1 MKKIWTTGVVL
12 LAAVTLAGCGSKAK
26 KETASKDY
34 HLENASLPLKEKVTL
49 NMLTTENQ
57 VAPKNPNDMAI
68 FKRLEEKSQIKINWT
83 NYPNDFVEKRN
94 LDIAS
99 GDLPDAI
106 FNASAGEQDLLTW
119 AKNGVI
125 VPLEDVIKKDMPNLN
140 KVFEQSPKYK
150 QMLTAQDGHIYSL
163 PWIEEL
169 GEGKSSIHTVNSLGW
184 INEKWLKT
192 LGLEHP
198 KTAKDL
204 YEVLKAFK
212 EKDPNGNGKK
222 DEIPLSFIS
231 NDDGNDLKMLF
242 AAFGDGTGDNGQHLI
257 VDNNGKVQFTAN
269 TASYKEAIKYLNK
282 CYSEGLIDTE
292 SFEQDWSRYV
302 AKGTDD
308 KYGLYFTWDPHN
320 VTGPGDD
327 YVMYRPLAREDGQ
340 INVTRTNNFGF
351 SRDRF
356 VITSANKNV
365 ALTAKWIDQMYEP
378 VQSIQN
384 NWGTYGEKGQNIF
397 KYDQASHQLTHEPLE
412 GAAPVE
418 LRQKTSVGG
427 PLAILDSY
435 YGQYTTMPDDAKW
448 RLDLMATYIFPH
460 VNNKFN
466 YPNIFFSQEDTKKMA
481 DIEADMLGFI
491 TQKRDEWITKGK
503 IDEEWD
509 DYLKQLKAY
518 GLNDWLTIKQDN
530 YDKYVN
536 KGK

>member
-1 MKKIWTTGVVL
+1 MKKL
-12 LAAVTLAGCGSKAK
+12 LTAGMLIVTAVTLAGCGSKSK

-34 HLENASLPLKEKVTL
+34 GLKNISFPLKEQVSL
-49 NMLTTENQ
+49 NILTSENQ

-68 FKRLEEKSQIKINWT
+68 FNRIEKQSNVKINWT
-83 NYPNDFVEKRN
+83 NYPNDFPEKRN

-99 GDLPDAI
+99 GALPDAI
-106 FNASAGEQDLLTW
+106 FNAQASEQDLLTW

-125 VPLEDVIKKDMPNLN
+125 VPLEDEIQKNMPNLQA
-140 KVFEQSPKYK
+140 VFNESPQYK
-150 QMLTAQDGHIYSL
+150 KMLTAPDGHIYSL

-184 INEKWLKT
+184 INQKWLKT
-192 LGLEHP
+192 LGLEQP

-204 YEVLKAFK
+204 YNVLKAFK
-212 EKDPNGNGKK
+212 EQDPNRNGKK

-242 AAFGDGTGDNGQHLI
+242 AAFGDGTGDNGQHL
-257 VDNNGKVQFTAN
+257 VVNNDGKVAFTAN

-292 SFEQDWSRYV
+292 SFEQDWARYV
-302 AKGTDD
+302 AKGADE
-308 KYGLYFTWDPHN
+308 KYGMYFTWDPHN

-327 YVMYRPLAREDGQ
+327 YVMYQPLAREDGQ

-356 VITSANKNV
+356 VITSANKNLT
-365 ALTAKWIDQMYEP
+365 LTAKWIDQMYAP
-378 VQSIQN
+378 VQSVQN

-397 KYDQASHQLTHEPLE
+397 KFDQAENKLTHEPL
-412 GAAPVE
+412 GGTSPVE
-418 LRQKTSVGG
+418 LRQKTAVGG
-427 PLAILDSY
+427 PLAILNAY
-435 YGQYTTMPDDAKW
+435 YGKYTTMPDDAKW
-448 RLDLMATYIFPH
+448 RLDLMAKNIFPFVH
-460 VNNKFN
+460 NEFN
-466 YPNIFFSQEDTKKMA
+466 YPNIFLSKADTKKIA
-481 DIEADMLGFI
+481 DIDADMQGYI

-509 DYLKQLKAY
+509 AYLKQLKSY
-518 GLNDWLTIKQDN
+518 GLDEWLKIKQDN
-530 YDKYVN
+530 YDKYV
-536 KGK
+536 K

>member
-1 MKKIWTTGVVL
+1 MKKLLTAGVIL
-12 LAAVTLAGCGSKAK
+12 LAATTLVGCGSKSK

-34 HLENASLPLKEKVTL
+34 GLTNVTFPLKEKVSINL
-49 NMLTTENQ
+49 LTTQNQ
-57 VAPKNPNDMAI
+57 VAPKDPNDMTI
-68 FKRLEEKSQIKINWT
+68 FKRLEKDSNVHINWT

-99 GDLPDAI
+99 GALPDAI
-106 FNASAGEQDLLTW
+106 FNAQASEQDLLTW

-125 VPLEDVIKKDMPNLN
+125 VPLEDAIDDYMPNLK
-140 KVFEQSPKYK
+140 KVFEASPEYK
-150 QMLTAQDGHIYSL
+150 QMMTAPDGHIYSL

-169 GEGKSSIHTVNSLGW
+169 GEGKESIHTVNSLGW
-184 INEKWLKT
+184 INEKWLKA

-204 YEVLKAFK
+204 YNVLKAFK

-242 AAFGDGTGDNGQHLI
+242 AAFGDGSGDNAQHMI
-257 VDNNGKVQFTAN
+257 VDNDGKIQFTAN
-269 TASYKEAIKYLNK
+269 TDAYKEAIKYFNK
-282 CYSEGLIDTE
+282 CYTEGLIDTE
-292 SFEQDWSRYV
+292 SFEQEWSRYV
-302 AKGTDD
+302 AKGADE

-340 INVTRTNNFGF
+340 VNVTRTNNFGF

-356 VITSANKNV
+356 VITSANKNLE
-365 ALTAKWIDQMYEP
+365 LTAKWIDQMYEP
-378 VQSIQN
+378 LQSVQN
-384 NWGTYGEKGQNIF
+384 NWGTYGDKGQNIF
-397 KYDQASHQLTHEPLE
+397 KLNEAEHKLVHEPLE
-412 GAAPVE
+412 GTAPVE

-427 PLAILDSY
+427 PLAILNSY

-448 RLDLMATYIFPH
+448 RLDLMAEYIFPH
-460 VNNKFN
+460 VNNNYN
-466 YPNIFFSQEDTKKMA
+466 YPNIFFSQEDTKKIA
-481 DIEADMLGFI
+481 DIEADMMGYI
-491 TQKRDEWITKGK
+491 TQKRDEWITKGN

-518 GLNDWLTIKQDN
+518 GLDEWLKIKQENFDN
-530 YDKYVN
+530 YN
-536 KGK
+536 KG